1 GAADAIGWQLLML
14 WRNVRGSAFLS
25 LQDARHV
32 VAGQAGVARG
42 LGATARGAQ
51 WEHST
56 EAEVV
61 GDGKQLEGV
70 DMPRAMKT
78 AFDLSKE
85 AALFDRPLG
94 VLGVWGPLI
103 HQWLE
108 VLLPDDAATRCRH
121 RVHVTV
127 LELRRIVPVALPVF
141 VMNQRVMVED
151 FQNKSELIA
160 SCMASVHIPWVIDGS
175 PTTKLQGHDCIDGS
189 IGGAREYIEDCFPTR
204 AKMWLDPE
212 DDPAMVG
219 RQAQLLS
226 LTGGDQDDEGLEKAE
241 RAWNWVSPIPLW
253 TAPTLNMPPT
263 HTIL

>member
-1 GAADAIGWQLLML
+1 
-14 WRNVRGSAFLS
+14 
-25 LQDARHV
+25 
-32 VAGQAGVARG
+32 
-42 LGATARGAQ
+42 
-51 WEHST
+51 
-56 EAEVV
+56 
-61 GDGKQLEGV
+61 
-70 DMPRAMKT
+70 MPRAMKT

-141 VMNQRVMVED
+141 VMNQRTCRYFAFATIAWQKSSVGNLHLNEGEAWIQLCETEGCRVMVED

-241 RAWNWVSPIPLW
+241 RAWNWVSQMMSSGYAHAKRLDEEGRFD
-253 TAPTLNMPPT
+253 L
-263 HTIL
+263 LSEYRL